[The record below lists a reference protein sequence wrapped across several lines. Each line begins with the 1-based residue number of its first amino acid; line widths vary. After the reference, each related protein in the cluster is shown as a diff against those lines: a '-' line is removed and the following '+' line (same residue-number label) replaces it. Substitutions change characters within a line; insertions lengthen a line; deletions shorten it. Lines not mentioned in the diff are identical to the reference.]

1 MYTRNSSLLL
11 QLWEKGVSKY
21 YDGAK
26 ATICTAVEHGHSEK
40 EPLNKGHTS
49 KVPNVQFPIVPNA
62 PLTSEEMTAP
72 SN

>member
-1 MYTRNSSLLL
+1 MYCSGTSNN
-11 QLWEKGVSKY
+11 
-21 YDGAK
+21 
-26 ATICTAVEHGHSEK
+26 GHSEK

-72 SN
+72 YN